1 MPRNNDKDIRCSFC
15 GKHSGEVERMIA
27 GPGVYICNE
36 CIELCND
43 VLNDEPPM
51 PRSERHSHSSSR
63 KSASAPQQE
72 IPKPAEIK
80 KVLDDYVIGQERAKK
95 ILSVATVLMFA
106 LLGSIFLLRHQLVR
120 IFDFGPEALEAA
132 AYYTGFSALLSIF
145 SLYSFSFVPMS
156 AFRAAGDIRYA
167 VTVSVSSMFA
177 LRVALCYVL
186 NALFPTLGLM
196 CVYIGMGADWALR
209 SVLNIRRFRSGK
221 WLHRRV
227 I

>member
-80 KVLDDYVIGQERAKK
+80 KVLDD
-95 ILSVATVLMFA
+95 
-106 LLGSIFLLRHQLVR
+106 
-120 IFDFGPEALEAA
+120 
-132 AYYTGFSALLSIF
+132 
-145 SLYSFSFVPMS
+145 
-156 AFRAAGDIRYA
+156 
-167 VTVSVSSMFA
+167 
-177 LRVALCYVL
+177 
-186 NALFPTLGLM
+186 
-196 CVYIGMGADWALR
+196 
-209 SVLNIRRFRSGK
+209 
-221 WLHRRV
+221 
-227 I
+227 